1 VQIQQV
7 LVNLLDNAIKYST
20 EGTAIGLKVV
30 RVGDDVEVHVSNV
43 GEGDEDDTSK
53 PRRTDL
59 VSDVV
64 LRVGSSDQMHVVV
77 LIPGASGQVLEMP
90 GSHQSVVTGQERTSP
105 QG

>member
-1 VQIQQV
+1 M
-7 LVNLLDNAIKYST
+7 LLGRGSRSSGIRVADVGSRGVFLGVI
-20 EGTAIGLKVV
+20 EGAQRGK
-30 RVGDDVEVHVSNV
+30 REV